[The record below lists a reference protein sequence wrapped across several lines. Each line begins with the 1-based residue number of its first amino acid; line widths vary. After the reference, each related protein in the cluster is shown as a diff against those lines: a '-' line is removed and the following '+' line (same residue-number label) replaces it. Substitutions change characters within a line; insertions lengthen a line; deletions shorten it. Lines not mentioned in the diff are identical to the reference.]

1 MKAWIM
7 DNLNFKYTQN
17 VYTMGYR
24 LLESHIST
32 FKVSGCSV
40 DLR

>member
-17 VYTMGYR
+17 VYTWVTVSLSLTLAPLR
-24 LLESHIST
+24 SVVALLT
-32 FKVSGCSV
+32 
-40 DLR
+40 